1 MSAAPAAK
9 RTVIVAGG
17 GIGGMAAAIGLSRA
31 GCKVTVLERAA
42 EFGEIGAG
50 IQLGPNVFHALKTLG
65 VAERTLENAVYID
78 KLIMMDGMTGDK
90 VAEIPVDA
98 PFREHFGNPYAV
110 IHRAD
115 LHAPLHAVNVADPD
129 VTLLPRHEVTGFVK
143 RAGRV
148 EVHTANGAS
157 FTADALVGCD
167 GVRSKVREAIVGD
180 GDPKVSGHIAYRAVL
195 PIEEMPED
203 LRWNAACLW
212 AGPKCHLVHYPL
224 RGWKLFN
231 IVATFHHPSRT
242 TEGHN
247 EPGDRDELLSYF
259 VHLPPKPRSVLEKSR
274 NWRRWVLVD
283 REPVGNWSDGSVTLL
298 GDAAH
303 PTLQY
308 FAQGAC
314 MAIEDAVALMRE
326 ATGSLD
332 DLAAAFRRYQDKR
345 IARTARIVL
354 SSRELGR
361 LYHAAGVERLVRN
374 DILGSKTPVDFYRS
388 LDWIYG
394 YGRDAA

>member
-1 MSAAPAAK
+1 MTTAAK
-9 RTVIVAGG
+9 RSVIVAGG

-65 VAERTLENAVYID
+65 VAEKTLENAVYID
-78 KLIMMDGMTGDK
+78 KLVMMDGMTGEK

-98 PFREHFGNPYAV
+98 PFREHFRNPYAV

-115 LHAPLHAVNVADPD
+115 LHAPLHAVNAADPN
-129 VTLLPRHEVTGFVK
+129 VTLLPSHEVTGFVK
-143 RAGRV
+143 RSDRV
-148 EVHTANGAS
+148 EVHTANGATFS
-157 FTADALVGCD
+157 GDALVGCD
-167 GVRSKVREAIVGD
+167 GVRSRVREAIVGD
-180 GDPKVSGHIAYRAVL
+180 GEPKVSGHVAYRAVL

-212 AGPKCHLVHYPL
+212 AGPKCHMVHYPL

-231 IVATFHHPSRT
+231 IVATFHHPTRT

-259 VHLPPKPRSVLEKSR
+259 VHLPAKPRSVLEKSR

-283 REPVGNWSDGSVTLL
+283 REPVGNWSDGPVTLL

-314 MAIEDAVALMRE
+314 MAIEDAVVLMRE
-326 ATGSLD
+326 VEAGPA
-332 DLAAAFRRYQDKR
+332 DLPAAFRRYQDRR
-345 IARTARIVL
+345 ITRTARIVL

-374 DILGSKTPVDFYRS
+374 DMLGSKTPADFYRG

>member
-1 MSAAPAAK
+1 MSAAAAAK
-9 RTVIVAGG
+9 RSVIVAGG

-42 EFGEIGAG
+42 QFGEIGAG

-65 VAERTLENAVYID
+65 VAEQTLTNAVYID

-115 LHAPLHAVNVADPD
+115 LHAPLHAVNVADPN
-129 VTLLPRHEVTGFVK
+129 VTLLPSHEVTGFVK
-143 RAGRV
+143 RADRV
-148 EVHTANGAS
+148 EVHTANGAT
-157 FTADALVGCD
+157 FTGDALVGCD

-314 MAIEDAVALMRE
+314 MAIEDAVTLMRE
-326 ATGSLD
+326 ATASPD

>member
-1 MSAAPAAK
+1 MTTAAK
-9 RTVIVAGG
+9 RSVIVAGG

-31 GCKVTVLERAA
+31 GCKVTVLERSA

-50 IQLGPNVFHALKTLG
+50 IQLGPNVFHALQTLG
-65 VAERTLENAVYID
+65 VAEKTLENAVYID
-78 KLIMMDGMTGDK
+78 KLVMMDGMTGDK

-98 PFREHFGNPYAV
+98 PFREHFRNPYAV

-115 LHAPLHAVNVADPD
+115 LHAPLHAVNAADAN
-129 VTLLPRHEVTGFVK
+129 VTLLPSHEVTGFVK
-143 RAGRV
+143 RSDRV
-148 EVHTANGAS
+148 EVHTANGAT

-167 GVRSKVREAIVGD
+167 GVRSRVREAIVGD
-180 GDPKVSGHIAYRAVL
+180 GAPKVSGHVAYRAVL

-212 AGPKCHLVHYPL
+212 AGPKCHMVHYPL

-231 IVATFHHPSRT
+231 VVATFHHPTRT

-259 VHLPPKPRSVLEKSR
+259 VHLPAKPRSILEKSR

-283 REPVGNWSDGSVTLL
+283 RDPVGNWSDGTVTLL

-314 MAIEDAVALMRE
+314 MAIEDAVVLMRE
-326 ATGSLD
+326 VEASPA
-332 DLAAAFRRYQDKR
+332 DLPAAFRRYQDRR
-345 IARTARIVL
+345 ITRTARIVL

-374 DILGSKTPVDFYRS
+374 EMLGSKTPADFYRS

>member
-1 MSAAPAAK
+1 MSAAAAAK
-9 RTVIVAGG
+9 RSVIVAGG

-65 VAERTLENAVYID
+65 VAEQTLTNAVYID

-115 LHAPLHAVNVADPD
+115 LHAPLHAVNVADPN

-143 RAGRV
+143 RADRV
-148 EVHTANGAS
+148 EVHTANGAT
-157 FTADALVGCD
+157 FTGDALVGCD

-231 IVATFHHPSRT
+231 VVATFHHPSRT

-314 MAIEDAVALMRE
+314 MAIEDAVTLMRE
-326 ATGSLD
+326 ATASPD

>member
-1 MSAAPAAK
+1 MSAAAAAK
-9 RTVIVAGG
+9 RSVIVAGG

-42 EFGEIGAG
+42 QFGEIGAG

-65 VAERTLENAVYID
+65 VAEQTLTNAVYID
-78 KLIMMDGMTGDK
+78 RLIMMDGMTGDK

-115 LHAPLHAVNVADPD
+115 LHAPLHAVNVADPN

-143 RAGRV
+143 RADRV
-148 EVHTANGAS
+148 EVHTANGAT
-157 FTADALVGCD
+157 FTGDALVGCD

-314 MAIEDAVALMRE
+314 MAIEDAVTLMRE
-326 ATGSLD
+326 ATASPD